1 MRNRAVKD
9 TGIAVALLVL
19 VADQASKMW
28 FRDLIAQHVPPAI
41 RVTGFF
47 NLVEV
52 WNTGVSFGLFQEDS
66 SLRSL
71 ILIGVAAAVM
81 LWLGIWLW
89 RSRSRLAAVALG
101 GIVGGAFGNIV
112 DRWQHGAVYDF
123 LDFHAFGWHWPA
135 FNLAD
140 SAIVVGVGLLLL
152 DGYRPQRH
160 DDAAKP

>member
-1 MRNRAVKD
+1 MSRMAIRV
-9 TGIAVALLVL
+9 TGIVTAALVVL
-19 VADQASKMW
+19 ADQASKSW
-28 FRDLIAQHVPPAI
+28 IFDLVSSHQPPVI

-47 NLVEV
+47 NLVQV
-52 WNTGVSFGLFQEDS
+52 WNTGVSFGLFQEDT

-71 ILIGVAAAVM
+71 ILIGVAVAVM

-89 RSRSRLAAVALG
+89 RSSSRLTGLALG
-101 GIVGGAFGNIV
+101 GVIGGALGNIL

-140 SAIVVGVGLLLL
+140 SAIVVGVALLVL
-152 DGYRPQRH
+152 DGYRPHRPEGTS
-160 DDAAKP
+160 AN

>member
-1 MRNRAVKD
+1 MNRTAIRI
-9 TGIAVALLVL
+9 TGLVVAVL
-19 VADQASKMW
+19 VVLADQASK
-28 FRDLIAQHVPPAI
+28 RLILDLVAQHVPPVI

-66 SLRSL
+66 TLRSL

-89 RSRSRLAAVALG
+89 RGRSRLAGVALG
-101 GIVGGAFGNIV
+101 AVIGGALGNIL

-123 LDFHAFGWHWPA
+123 LDFHVAGWHWPS

-140 SAIVVGVGLLLL
+140 SAIVVGVALLLL
-152 DGYRPQRH
+152 DGYRPRQP
-160 DDAAKP
+160 DEATGA